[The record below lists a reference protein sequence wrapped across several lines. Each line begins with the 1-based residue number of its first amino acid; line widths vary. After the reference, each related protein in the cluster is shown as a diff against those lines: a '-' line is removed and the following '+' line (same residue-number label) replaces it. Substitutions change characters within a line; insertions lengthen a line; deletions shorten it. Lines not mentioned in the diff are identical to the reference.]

1 MNDLI
6 PFTVDGPVKFF
17 KVLTFDEKKE
27 LLKRQMIQP
36 KEVSQRILSFHKK
49 KKQVIGYEIYND

>member
-49 KKQVIGYEIYND
+49 EKQVIGYEIYND